1 MTYLNA
7 ISIDSSIGVPFSL
20 FISPHRFLTANL
32 DRVIGFVN
40 LTNNK
45 FMDTAKQGVN

>member
-1 MTYLNA
+1 
-7 ISIDSSIGVPFSL
+7 
-20 FISPHRFLTANL
+20 L

>member
-1 MTYLNA
+1 MAYQLTHQL
-7 ISIDSSIGVPFSL
+7 VCRFPL